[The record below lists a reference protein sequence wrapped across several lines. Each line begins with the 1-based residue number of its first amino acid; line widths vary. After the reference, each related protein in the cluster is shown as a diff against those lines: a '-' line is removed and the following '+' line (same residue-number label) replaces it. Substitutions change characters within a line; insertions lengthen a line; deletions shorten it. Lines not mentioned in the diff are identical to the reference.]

1 MATDIQPPHPTPDP
15 APWATFPRQLA
26 IVLLIAGALGFFVFL
41 TYAGQ
46 TLAVGFLIAFL
57 LYRPIRWAGGHIRY
71 RGAVAISHLFIFAGL
86 IWIAVVGVRWLAE
99 SAAELQQLV
108 AQSQATPSIQSLVG
122 ALEGSGVIRAL
133 IQSIGQLFQSAASLV
148 GVAFIA
154 AIFSF
159 WLLNDLWQAR
169 GALQQWIRGE
179 EARQIGQMLHH
190 LDGVWLGYLTAQII
204 FGIVMTIASLI
215 QYGLMGVPYPVLMA
229 VLTGV
234 LTLIPSIGGLI
245 ASLVVAVPCLVL
257 GSTRLDMDPVAF
269 TILVT
274 VINIVITQ
282 VSYNF
287 IAVPIVGRFVRLP
300 AALVLISVLI
310 GVVTGSFIF
319 AFLVVPLLA
328 SLRILASFLLN
339 KATGREPYPG
349 EELTVE
355 AQVGLFGQLML
366 APVPQG
372 SAVAP
377 KIDSP
382 PDRGAV

>member
-1 MATDIQPPHPTPDP
+1 MIIDTQPPQPTPDP

-26 IVLLIAGALGFFVFL
+26 IVLLIVGALGFFVFL
-41 TYAGQ
+41 TFAGQ

-57 LYRPIRWAGGHIRY
+57 LYRPIRWAGGRIRY
-71 RGAVAISHLFIFAGL
+71 RGAVAISHLLVLAGILWVAVAGL
-86 IWIAVVGVRWLAE
+86 AWLAS
-99 SAAELQQLV
+99 SAAELQQLI
-108 AQSQATPSIQSLVG
+108 AQSSATPTIQWLVS

-133 IQSIGQLFQSAASLV
+133 IESIGGLIQSAAGLI

-169 GALQQWIRGE
+169 GALRQWLRGE
-179 EARQIGQMLHH
+179 DARQIGQMLHH
-190 LDGVWLGYLTAQII
+190 LDQVWLGYLTAQII
-204 FGIVMTIASLI
+204 FGLVMTIASLI
-215 QYGLMGVPYPVLMA
+215 EYVLLGVPYPVLMA

-245 ASLVVAVPCLVL
+245 ASLVVAVPCLLL
-257 GSTRLDMDPVAF
+257 GSTKLDMDPVPF

-274 VINIVITQ
+274 AINVIITQ

-366 APVPQG
+366 APAPQAAAVP
-372 SAVAP
+372 P
-377 KIDSP
+377 TKSP
-382 PDRGAV
+382 PDGSPV